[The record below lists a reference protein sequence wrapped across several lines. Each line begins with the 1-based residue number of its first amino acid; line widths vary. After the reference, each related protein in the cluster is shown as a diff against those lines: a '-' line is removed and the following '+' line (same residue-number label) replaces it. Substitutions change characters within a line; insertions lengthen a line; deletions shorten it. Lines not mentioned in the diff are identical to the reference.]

1 MSIWTVYIHNNVN
14 QDLTNNDINSIDLVS
29 VKGCWVIG
37 SDITDELQTTKFI
50 EKVGE
55 VFLSVI
61 TFYIAAI
68 WRLLLPKLDFL
79 LNTPL
84 QLQINLEG
92 VNPPCII
99 FFVCNCNT
107 TLDSHDL
114 RWSLIFESKLGCMLQ
129 GKIKF
134 ERTWNDFIRI

>member
-61 TFYIAAI
+61 TFYIAVI
-68 WRLLLPKLDFL
+68 WRLLLPNPTNFKY
-79 LNTPL
+79 TL

-92 VNPPCII
+92 VRPPCII
-99 FFVCNCNT
+99 FFVVTVTSPCIHMIWDGRMCWE
-107 TLDSHDL
+107 H
-114 RWSLIFESKLGCMLQ
+114 SKALYRYR
-129 GKIKF
+129 K
-134 ERTWNDFIRI
+134 

>member
-1 MSIWTVYIHNNVN
+1 MTLASLKTVNTDLCLFERYTFTTNVN
-14 QDLTNNDINSIDLVS
+14 QDLTNNDINSTGLVS

-61 TFYIAAI
+61 TFYIAVI
-68 WRLLLPKLDFL
+68 WQLLLPNPTNFKY
-79 LNTPL
+79 TL

-92 VNPPCII
+92 VRPPCII
-99 FFVCNCNT
+99 FFVCNCNIA
-107 TLDSHDL
+107 LHPHDL
-114 RWSLIFESKLGCMLQ
+114 RWSYVL
-129 GKIKF
+129 
-134 ERTWNDFIRI
+134 RA